1 MTIVALVDPLS
12 SGQMYPPLLAEHG
25 IDVLVITTPR
35 GVAATH
41 QKNASSRGC
50 AHQGGLI
57 LPSMERADITS
68 LVHSLFRLGV
78 RHIIAGSEAGVPVA
92 LLLQTAVADTR
103 APIPSQ
109 TSSVLFDKAAL
120 AHRLSDRGV
129 PALHSRELHSKAEG
143 LAFVSTVDFAQ
154 DSLVLKP
161 SIGAGSIG
169 VARVTSIAQAG
180 EHLST
185 LFDAE
190 DAFGTPVTCVLAQEY
205 FAGTEYVVD
214 TVSFDGVHSIANVCA
229 YQKVLSADGLF
240 VYSRLDWLE
249 QSAPPARLVI
259 DHARLVLDAL
269 GRENGCSHLEIMVRA
284 GQPRLIDFGA
294 RAHGAMHPA
303 KTFELTGS
311 SQIHREVSRIANGTV
326 PPDGYALARCGRI
339 VFFHRLRDGTV
350 GETVD
355 SEKFLTI
362 PSVFSI
368 DLGLS
373 PGSFVARTTDLNSS
387 LRLGLCFLTAENEA
401 ELDRDEMRVRR
412 VFDSFFAQ
420 D

>member
-12 SGQMYPPLLAEHG
+12 SGQLYPPLLADHG

-35 GVAATH
+35 GVAATL
-41 QKNASSRGC
+41 QKDASSR
-50 AHQGGLI
+50 AVADRGGLI
-57 LPSMERADITS
+57 LRSTERADIATLTHTLS
-68 LVHSLFRLGV
+68 RLGV
-78 RHIIAGSEAGVPVA
+78 RHVIAGSEAGVPVA
-92 LLLQTAVADTR
+92 LLLQSAMADTL
-103 APIPSQ
+103 APMPSQ

-120 AHRLSDRGV
+120 GRRLAERGV
-129 PALHSRELHSKAEG
+129 PTLHARELHSAAEG
-143 LAFVSTVDFAQ
+143 FAFVSAVDFGR

-169 VARVTSIAQAG
+169 VARVTSIKQAR

-190 DAFGTPVTCVLAQEY
+190 DAFGAPVTCVLAQEY

-214 TVSFDGVHSIANVCA
+214 TYSFNGRHSIANVCA
-229 YQKVLSADGLF
+229 YQKVLSANGSF

-249 QSAPPARLVI
+249 QSTPQATLVI

-269 GRENGCSHLEIMVRA
+269 DRENGCSHLEIMVRA

-311 SQIHREVSRIANGTV
+311 SQVHREVAAIADGTV
-326 PPDGYALARCGRI
+326 PPDGYALARSGRI

-350 GETVD
+350 GESVG

-362 PSVFSI
+362 PSVLSI
-368 DLGLS
+368 VLGLS
-373 PGSFVARTTDLNSS
+373 PGSLVARTTDLNSS
-387 LRLGLCFLTAENEA
+387 LRLGMCFLTSANES
-401 ELDRDEMRVRR
+401 ELDRDERRVRR
-412 VFDSFFAQ
+412 VFDSFFAP